1 MFTPRRKRRKKKKI
15 HKFNVKEVGESF
27 KKSWGQIFLIVLGL
41 SVTVFLVMG
50 MKSFLLASD
59 YFNVTE
65 IEVVD
70 QEPDVVEYSL
80 ARIKDNPN
88 IFRIDLERIAD
99 NIEDE
104 HSDIQ
109 KAIVKRV
116 LPNKLVV
123 EVLRRRPVAQIAVG
137 LSPKST
143 KAEYFFTVNKD
154 AYILSELG
162 RRKAR
167 RLPVIYG
174 CALVSSEIE
183 TGHSYAHSKLKYALD
198 FLKLLDESGFSHEYK
213 ITKIDVSDPRSMM
226 FYIKDKLEV
235 RIGNRK
241 WKEKIE
247 NLAGILK
254 NMDIDYRQEYYVD
267 LRFKDFVF
275 GKNNG

>member
-1 MFTPRRKRRKKKKI
+1 MFKPKRKRRKKKKI
-15 HKFNVKEVGESF
+15 YKFSVKEAREAV
-27 KKSWGQIFLIVLGL
+27 KRSWGQILLIIIGIAAVVMLG
-41 SVTVFLVMG
+41 MG
-50 MKSFLLASD
+50 MKSFLLASE

-65 IEVVD
+65 IEVID

-88 IFRIDLERIAD
+88 IFKIDLENIAD
-99 NIEDE
+99 NIEYE

-137 LSPKST
+137 PSRQNSY
-143 KAEYFFTVNKD
+143 AENFFTVNKD
-154 AYILSELG
+154 GYILCELG
-162 RRKAR
+162 RRPR
-167 RLPVIYG
+167 RNLPVIYG
-174 CALVSSEIE
+174 CDLAGSEIE
-183 TGHSYAHSKLKYALD
+183 TGHSYAHSNLKYALD
-198 FLKLLDESGFSHEYK
+198 FLKWLDESGFSREYK
-213 ITKIDVSDPRSMM
+213 VTKIDVTQPRSMM

-235 RIGNRK
+235 RIGDRK

-275 GKNNG
+275 GKK

>member
-1 MFTPRRKRRKKKKI
+1 MFKPKRKRRKKKKI
-15 HKFNVKEVGESF
+15 HKFSVKEVQETV
-27 KKSWGQIFLIVLGL
+27 KRSWGQVLLIIIGIATLVILG
-41 SVTVFLVMG
+41 MG
-50 MKSFLLASD
+50 MKSFLLASE

-65 IEVVD
+65 IEVID

-88 IFRIDLERIAD
+88 IFKIDLQMIAD
-99 NIEDE
+99 NIEYE

-137 LSPKST
+137 LSRQTS
-143 KAEYFFTVNKD
+143 KADKFFTVNKEG
-154 AYILSELG
+154 YILAELP

-167 RLPVIYG
+167 NLPVIYG
-174 CALVSSEIE
+174 CDLAGSEIE
-183 TGHSYAHSKLKYALD
+183 IGHSYAYSNLKYALD
-198 FLKLLDESGFSHEYK
+198 FLKLLDESGFSKEYK
-213 ITKIDVSDPRSMM
+213 VTKIDVAQPRSMM

-235 RIGNRK
+235 RIGDRK

-275 GKNNG
+275 GKK